1 MVYANFNPALHRRMH
16 PMLTIS
22 HVSERTGLTPYT
34 LRYYEK
40 IGVLKEPSRREGG
53 SRAYTESEVSYIQ
66 CLNNLK
72 KLGLSLEEITE
83 FTREGCVMEKV
94 ELGEDPANF
103 ASTLTKRT
111 EILSRYLI
119 DLEAKQ
125 QELEQMISLTKE
137 KLAGYLELSEGIRMT

>member
-1 MVYANFNPALHRRMH
+1 MF
-16 PMLTIS
+16 TIGQ
-22 HVSERTGLTPYT
+22 VSKRTGLTPYT

-53 SRAYTESEVSYIQ
+53 ARTYTESEVSYIQ

-94 ELGEDPANF
+94 QLGEDPANF
-103 ASTLTKRT
+103 TSTLNKRT
-111 EILSRYLI
+111 EILSKYLM

-125 QELEQMISLTKE
+125 RELDDMILLTKE
-137 KLAGYLELSEGIRMT
+137 KLAGYLDLSKESSKAVL